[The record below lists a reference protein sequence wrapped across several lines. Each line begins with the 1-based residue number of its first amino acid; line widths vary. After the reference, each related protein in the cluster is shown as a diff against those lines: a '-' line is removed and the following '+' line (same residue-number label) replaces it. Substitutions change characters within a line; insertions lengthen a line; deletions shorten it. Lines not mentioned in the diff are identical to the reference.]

1 MVLRDEMITV
11 FGASGFIGR
20 YVVRRLARAGYRV
33 RAATRRPH
41 LAHELKPMGVVGQV
55 QLAQA
60 NLRDPDSVA
69 RAVDG
74 AYGVVNLV
82 GILAEGGRQTFQSL
96 QADGAR
102 TIAEAAQAAGIER
115 FVQVSAI
122 GADANSKSRYART
135 KAAGEVA
142 VLKALPGAVILRPS
156 IVFGPEDGFFN
167 RFADMARFAP
177 ALPLIGGGATQFQPV
192 FCGDV
197 AECAVRALD
206 MDAARGQVFELGGPS
221 VYTFREL
228 MDYILKTID
237 RQRLLIPVPFPI
249 AALMGLAGEM
259 SGALPFVEPF
269 LTRDQVTLL
278 RDDNV
283 VGAGGEGL
291 GRIDAFGVTPE
302 SIEAIVPSYLARYRK
317 GGQFADKRKDV

>member
-1 MVLRDEMITV
+1 MQLRDEMITV

-20 YVVRRLARAGYRV
+20 YVVRRLAKAGYRV

-55 QLAQA
+55 QLVQA
-60 NLRDPDSVA
+60 NLRNPDSVA

-74 AYGVVNLV
+74 AHGVVNLV

-102 TIAEAAQAAGIER
+102 AIAQAAKDAGIER

-122 GADANSKSRYART
+122 GSDAGSASRYART
-135 KAAGEVA
+135 KAAGEAA
-142 VLKALPGAVILRPS
+142 VLEVLPGAVVLRPS

-177 ALPLIGGGATQFQPV
+177 MLPLIGGGVTKFQPV
-192 FCGDV
+192 YCDDV
-197 AECAVRALD
+197 AQCVVKALE
-206 MDAARGQVFELGGPS
+206 MESARGRVFELGGPS

-228 MDYILKTID
+228 MAYILKTID
-237 RQRLLIPVPFPI
+237 RPRLLIPLPFPM
-249 AALMGLAGEM
+249 ASLMGLGGEIL
-259 SGALPFVEPF
+259 GALPFVEPF

-278 RDDNV
+278 KQDNV

-291 GRIDAFGVTPE
+291 GRIDEFGVTPE

-317 GGQFADKRKDV
+317 GGQFTDKRKGP

>member
-1 MVLRDEMITV
+1 MQLRDEMITV

-20 YVVRRLARAGYRV
+20 YVVRRLAKAGYRV

-55 QLAQA
+55 QLVQA
-60 NLRDPDSVA
+60 NLRNPDSVA

-74 AYGVVNLV
+74 AHGVVNLV

-96 QADGAR
+96 QADGAGL
-102 TIAEAAQAAGIER
+102 IAETARRNEITR

-122 GADANSKSRYART
+122 GADAQSKSRYART
-135 KAAGEVA
+135 KAAGEAA
-142 VLKALPGAVILRPS
+142 VLEVLPGAVVLRPS

-177 ALPLIGGGATQFQPV
+177 ALPLIGGGVTKFQPV
-192 FCGDV
+192 YCDDV
-197 AECAVRALD
+197 AQCVVKALETE
-206 MDAARGQVFELGGPS
+206 AARGRTFELGGPS

-237 RQRLLIPVPFPI
+237 RPRLLIPLPFPI
-249 AALMGLAGEM
+249 ASLMGLGGEIA
-259 SGALPFVEPF
+259 GALPFVEPF

-278 RDDNV
+278 KQDNV

-291 GRIDAFGVTPE
+291 GRIDEFGVTPE
-302 SIEAIVPSYLARYRK
+302 SIEAVVPSYLARYRK
-317 GGQFADKRKDV
+317 GGQFAEKRKGA